1 MKILEMR
8 RQQILRLTLIILF
21 GLAFIAPTTNAQNN
35 LQGFSNMDKQIIL
48 NFVDAIN
55 EHNVDKIC
63 SLMTDDHK
71 FIDSQGNEVI
81 GREKMRPGW
90 IGYFHL
96 FPDYKIEIT
105 DMFFNEDTVAAFGFA
120 SGTFQG
126 LSDRTGN
133 YWRLPASWK
142 AVVKDGRIDLWQVYC
157 DSKIPY
163 DIMNESKKQ

>member
-1 MKILEMR
+1 V
-8 RQQILRLTLIILF
+8 QTQII
-21 GLAFIAPTTNAQNN
+21 
-35 LQGFSNMDKQIIL
+35 KQIID

-71 FIDSQGNEVI
+71 FIDSQGNEVV
-81 GREKMRPGW
+81 GKEQMRAAW
-90 IGYFHL
+90 IGYFQL

-105 DMFFNEDTVAAFGFA
+105 NLFFDGDTAAMFGFA
-120 SGTFQG
+120 EGTFQG
-126 LSDRTGN
+126 LSDRKIN

-142 AVVKDGRIDLWQVYC
+142 AITKNGKILLWQVYA

-163 DIMNESKKQ
+163 DIINKSKKQ